1 MEELEEELAAIIG
14 TYRLQAL
21 TEYKYALQAAGI
33 KLTGELLDS
42 FEATI
47 RIDAAKFAFECQIKF
62 EEYGRFKD
70 MKGLNTGD
78 KLAPLE
84 AIEYFVEKTGV
95 NKFLNAIWADRYRTF
110 ITRGKNKGPRPMSKL
125 IRDIAWG
132 VRIARYR
139 DIRHVRKGRSWY
151 NKTSGKL
158 YALTSERVRQAAALS
173 ALRHIKQ
180 TLEGKS

>member
-1 MEELEEELAAIIG
+1 MDELEAELAAIIG

-33 KLTGELLDS
+33 KITGELLDS

-47 RIDAAKFAFECQIKF
+47 RIDAARFVFECTIKF

-78 KLAPLE
+78 RMAPLE

-95 NKFLNAIWADRYRTF
+95 DKFLNAIWADRYRTF
-110 ITRGKNKGPRPMSKL
+110 NSRGKNKGPRPVSKL

-139 DIRHVRKGRSWY
+139 DIRHLRKGRSWY
-151 NKTSGKL
+151 NKTSGRL
-158 YALTSERVRQAAALS
+158 FIMTHERVRQAAALS
-173 ALRHIKQ
+173 ALRHIKN
-180 TLEGKS
+180 TLEGKL